1 MDSAGSSHVSFFFLV
16 PVSFVLALSGR
27 RGDAPWR
34 VPEVD
39 SVSSVC
45 SALRR
50 ACSSSEPLHRRRQRD
65 ARQRGGTGGAV
76 PLGSPQGSVAGRASG
91 PCVAV
96 VPWL

>member
-1 MDSAGSSHVSFFFLV
+1 M
-16 PVSFVLALSGR
+16 PVSFVFAVGCR

-50 ACSSSEPLHRRRQRD
+50 ACSSSEPLHRRHQRD
-65 ARQRGGTGGAV
+65 ARQRGGKGGAV
-76 PLGSPQGSVAGRASG
+76 RLGSSRGSLAGGASG